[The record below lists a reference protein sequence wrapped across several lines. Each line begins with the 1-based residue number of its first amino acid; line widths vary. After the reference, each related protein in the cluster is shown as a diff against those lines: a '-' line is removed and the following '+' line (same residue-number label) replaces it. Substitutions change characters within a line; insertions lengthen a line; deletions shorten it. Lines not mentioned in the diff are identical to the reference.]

1 MTECMHDFPE
11 NECGDCSGS
20 ATRSSRPAS
29 TGASTGNSFALIY
42 APLFRK
48 DTFLHL
54 NRQADRWKIRSFPSP
69 HAPAEV
75 LARSAPS
82 SVSLVE
88 DLASVGWL
96 HEIAYPHS
104 RTPEGVTVE
113 DSRYW
118 FDAIERA
125 NAQYA
130 EAIPA
135 LRQS

>member
-1 MTECMHDFPE
+1 MTECRHGFPE

-20 ATRSSRPAS
+20 STRSSRS
-29 TGASTGNSFALIY
+29 ERTGASAGNSFALIY
-42 APLFRK
+42 APLFRE

-54 NRQADRWKIRSFPSP
+54 NRQADRWKIRRYPSP
-69 HAPAEV
+69 HAAAEV
-75 LARSAPS
+75 LAQSAPS
-82 SVSLVE
+82 SVSVVE
-88 DLASVGWL
+88 DLGSIGWL
-96 HEIAYPHS
+96 HEVAYPHS

-130 EAIPA
+130 KEIPA
-135 LRQS
+135 LRRD

>member
-1 MTECMHDFPE
+1 MTECIHAFPE
-11 NECGDCSGS
+11 NECADCSGTAS
-20 ATRSSRPAS
+20 RSSRSVSA
-29 TGASTGNSFALIY
+29 TTTTGNSFALIY
-42 APLFRK
+42 APLFRE

-54 NRQADRWKIRSFPSP
+54 NRQADRWKIRRYPSP

-75 LARSAPS
+75 LAQSAPS

-88 DLASVGWL
+88 DLASVDWL

-113 DSRYW
+113 DCSYW

-130 EAIPA
+130 EEIPA
-135 LRQS
+135 LRPN